1 MYRRALLSVA
11 RSQRRFSIYRY
22 RNVLTPSMVSITRLQ
37 FARSIH
43 STFIR
48 YAAVERSRVE
58 ETLRMLRDDLQHQQS
73 EHEAAKKTMLAK
85 KDEVKPSLMRRI
97 GRELK
102 HYYHGFRLLALDTRL
117 CAKYLWRMARGHSLM
132 RKERQQLVRT
142 VSDLFRL
149 VPFSIFV
156 IVPFLEFTL
165 PIFLKLFPNMLP
177 STFQEE
183 SKERE
188 KLRRQLK
195 VKIEMAKFLQD
206 TLAEIGFEKKTK
218 TKSNEGQGESKA
230 LEFAEFIKKVRS
242 EGGYV
247 SNTELFKF
255 SKLFEDEL
263 TLDNLSLST
272 LRALCRMLDIQ
283 PLGTPEILRFQ
294 LTMKLRELKADDQ
307 EIALEGGVDSL
318 SISELQAACRARGM
332 RSLGMSEQ
340 RLKDQLKQWLE
351 LSLNDKVPPS
361 LLLLSRTIY
370 LPEDITFTDRLKAL
384 LSSLPE
390 GIAEQ
395 TRQKLTELEG
405 DKVSYKARLDLIK
418 AIEKGIQEERK
429 SVAKAQK
436 AAEEKAKQKLKEEK
450 EKAKLAE
457 KVVTAADA
465 PTPEPSLAE
474 AEQMLQAA
482 TGTVPPLSSKE
493 AVVPEPIL
501 ATAPP
506 PEVAEKV
513 AETAVD
519 PKDLRKIEDVIHGS
533 AVSEVKHDITEL
545 KEKVIEHKE
554 DLIEVDALQ
563 TDLKEPEGAKRIR
576 ERVGLM
582 LNKVD
587 SLVQKLEAE
596 RKSIDETV
604 ADPAAKD
611 AIASKRVALM
621 RVDDVIK
628 SLRSLARILDEQKQ
642 IQIEKV
648 VRALDEDTDGI
659 IDAHIVL
666 RAIELLN
673 QHKDLKISPE
683 QISGIVEV
691 LKKEEELEAL
701 DAFLQGVTPY
711 PPPPPEPPAMPPEE
725 KTPTTAP
732 IPPPEV
738 LIDPKLPPIPPT
750 QSKSQ
755 SSFKETS
762 V

>member
-1 MYRRALLSVA
+1 
-11 RSQRRFSIYRY
+11 
-22 RNVLTPSMVSITRLQ
+22 MVSITRLQ

-340 RLKDQLKQWLE
+340 RLKDQEIALEGGVDSLSISELQAACRARGMRSLGMSEQRLKDQLKQWLE

-390 GIAEQ
+390 GWI
-395 TRQKLTELEG
+395 
-405 DKVSYKARLDLIK
+405 
-418 AIEKGIQEERK
+418 
-429 SVAKAQK
+429 
-436 AAEEKAKQKLKEEK
+436 
-450 EKAKLAE
+450 
-457 KVVTAADA
+457 
-465 PTPEPSLAE
+465 
-474 AEQMLQAA
+474 
-482 TGTVPPLSSKE
+482 
-493 AVVPEPIL
+493 
-501 ATAPP
+501 
-506 PEVAEKV
+506 
-513 AETAVD
+513 
-519 PKDLRKIEDVIHGS
+519 
-533 AVSEVKHDITEL
+533 
-545 KEKVIEHKE
+545 
-554 DLIEVDALQ
+554 
-563 TDLKEPEGAKRIR
+563 
-576 ERVGLM
+576 
-582 LNKVD
+582 
-587 SLVQKLEAE
+587 
-596 RKSIDETV
+596 
-604 ADPAAKD
+604 
-611 AIASKRVALM
+611 
-621 RVDDVIK
+621 
-628 SLRSLARILDEQKQ
+628 
-642 IQIEKV
+642 
-648 VRALDEDTDGI
+648 
-659 IDAHIVL
+659 
-666 RAIELLN
+666 
-673 QHKDLKISPE
+673 
-683 QISGIVEV
+683 
-691 LKKEEELEAL
+691 
-701 DAFLQGVTPY
+701 F
-711 PPPPPEPPAMPPEE
+711 
-725 KTPTTAP
+725 
-732 IPPPEV
+732 
-738 LIDPKLPPIPPT
+738 
-750 QSKSQ
+750 
-755 SSFKETS
+755 F
-762 V
+762 

>member
-1 MYRRALLSVA
+1 MYRRALLSVV
-11 RSQRRFSIYRY
+11 RSERRFCIYRY
-22 RNVLTPSMVSITRLQ
+22 RNIMTSSMVGITRLQ

-48 YAAVERSRVE
+48 YSAVERSRVE

-195 VKIEMAKFLQD
+195 VKVEMAKFLQD
-206 TLAEIGFEKKTK
+206 TLAEIGFERKTK

-230 LEFAEFIKKVRS
+230 LEFAEFIKKVRN

-272 LRALCRMLDIQ
+272 LRALCRMLEIQ

-294 LTMKLRELKADDQ
+294 LTMKLRELKADDR

-318 SISELQAACRARGM
+318 SKSDLEAACRARGM
-332 RSLGMSEQ
+332 RSSGMSVQ
-340 RLKDQLKQWLE
+340 HLKAQLKQWLE

-390 GIAEQ
+390 RIAEQ

-429 SVAKAQK
+429 SVAEAEK
-436 AAEEKAKQKLKEEK
+436 AAEEKAKKLKEEK

-457 KVVTAADA
+457 KVIIAVDA
-465 PTPEPSLAE
+465 PTPEPVLTE
-474 AEQMLQAA
+474 AEQMQQAA
-482 TGTVPPLSSKE
+482 TDTIPPLSSKE
-493 AVVPEPIL
+493 AVVPESLL
-501 ATAPP
+501 ATAPL

-519 PKDLRKIEDVIHGS
+519 PKDLKKIEDVIHGS

-545 KEKVIEHKE
+545 KEKVTEYKE

-563 TDLKEPEGAKRIR
+563 TDLKEPKGAKRIR

-596 RKSIDETV
+596 RKNIDETV
-604 ADPAAKD
+604 ADPAVKD
-611 AIASKRVALM
+611 DIASKKVALM

-628 SLRSLARILDEQKQ
+628 SLRSLAKLLDEQKQ

-732 IPPPEV
+732 IPPPEM
-738 LIDPKLPPIPPT
+738 LIDPKLPPVPPT